1 MIRSGAPDL
10 VDFWIHAKYSR
21 EDPTGVLA
29 ELVEKIDLKDQVIE
43 FIHIIVFEVKVL
55 GFQPTIHDL
64 MDIINLMPASARQK
78 AISVYHE
85 VWDERGFSFL
95 DEFCIP
101 ELELGEGVPDEEG
114 VLTQMTEIF
123 NEFYLRKDRIAEEFM
138 SLIDDDPIVVA

>member
-1 MIRSGAPDL
+1 M
-10 VDFWIHAKYSR
+10 
-21 EDPTGVLA
+21 
-29 ELVEKIDLKDQVIE
+29 
-43 FIHIIVFEVKVL
+43 FEVKVL

-78 AISVYHE
+78 AISVYHD
-85 VWDERGFSFL
+85 VWDEKGFSCL

-101 ELELGEGVPDEEG
+101 ELELGEG